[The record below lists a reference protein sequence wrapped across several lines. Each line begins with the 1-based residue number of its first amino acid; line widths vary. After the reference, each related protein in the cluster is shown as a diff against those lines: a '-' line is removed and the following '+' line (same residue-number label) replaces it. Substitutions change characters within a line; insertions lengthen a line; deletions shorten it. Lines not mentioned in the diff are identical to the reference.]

1 MELFFQT
8 MFRVLRN
15 YRGEIWDA
23 FVLTVQLSVVC
34 EIGAL
39 LLGLAVGVAR
49 LRGGRWTRV
58 AAGAYVEFFRDTP
71 FLVQLFWF
79 YFALPSFGVVLD
91 NTTTAYVA
99 IVLYIGSYK
108 AEIFRAG
115 IQAVPP
121 AQTMAAR
128 SLGMSYG
135 LAMRRVVLPQAV
147 RKMIPPFMSSFI
159 NLIKSTSFCST
170 IGVTEL
176 TFKGYYIAE
185 TTFHSMEVLTAI
197 GAIYF
202 IFIYPMNLLVGRL
215 EVRLAARD

>member
-8 MFRVLRN
+8 MWRLLRD
-15 YRGEIWDA
+15 YRGDIWDA
-23 FVLTVQLSVVC
+23 FLLTVQLSVIC
-34 EIGAL
+34 EIAAL
-39 LLGLAVGVAR
+39 ALGLIVGIAR
-49 LRGGRWTRV
+49 LKGNLMVRSV
-58 AAGAYVEFFRDTP
+58 AAGYVEFFRDTP

-79 YFALPSFGVVLD
+79 YFAMPALGLTLD
-91 NTTTAYVA
+91 NYTTALVA
-99 IVLYIGSYK
+99 VTLYIGSYK

-115 IQAVPP
+115 IQAVPSG
-121 AQTMAAR
+121 QMMAAR
-128 SLGMSYG
+128 GLGMPYN
-135 LAMRRVVLPQAV
+135 LAMRRIIVPQAV

-197 GAIYF
+197 AIIYF
-202 IFIYPMNLLVGRL
+202 MLIYPMNLWVARL
-215 EVRLAARD
+215 EVRLATRD